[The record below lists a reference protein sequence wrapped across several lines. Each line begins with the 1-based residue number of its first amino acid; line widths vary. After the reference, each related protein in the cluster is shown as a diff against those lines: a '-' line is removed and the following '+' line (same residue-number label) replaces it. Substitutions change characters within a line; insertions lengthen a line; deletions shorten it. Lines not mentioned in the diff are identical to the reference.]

1 MTTPCCAPGCGAQTT
16 RYGNLCNAHKSR
28 LRRHG
33 HATQAAITES
43 MLRPY
48 KAAFRARQ
56 ERNREN
62 LAWENLDKRWL
73 AIVDLADDTVARFRS
88 GRPGRLF
95 EYAAANEVVR
105 MAHNAAPSDIAETA
119 VAMFMLL
126 EAEPHRFRSDRAFRV
141 QLVRRTRFVADLDAT
156 RTIHPTTGLSKRAY
170 RQLPPRAVE
179 VISEWLTEM
188 FGGPGLYL
196 ARLQQREMA
205 QHEHERRT
213 LQQAL
218 KELK

>member
-33 HATQAAITES
+33 HAAQEAITERI
-43 MLRPY
+43 LRPY
-48 KAAFRARQ
+48 KVAFRARR

-62 LAWENLDKRWL
+62 LTWENLDKRWL
-73 AIVDLADDTVARFRS
+73 AIVDLANDTIARFKS

-105 MAHNAAPSDIAETA
+105 MAQNAAPADISETA

-126 EAEPHRFRSDRAFRV
+126 EAEPYRFRSDRAFKV
-141 QLVRRTRFVADLDAT
+141 QLVRRTRFLADLDAT
-156 RTIHPTTGLSKRAY
+156 RTIHPATGGTKRVY
-170 RQLPPRAVE
+170 RQLAPRAVQ
-179 VISEWLTEM
+179 VIAEWLTQM

-196 ARLQQREMA
+196 ARLEQCEIAQRE
-205 QHEHERRT
+205 QERHT

-218 KELK
+218 TELK